1 MTKFPIKQDGDFK
14 YVETGGSG
22 VPLVLLHGLFGA
34 LSNFEGIIE
43 HFSKSRNVVVP
54 LLPIFEGKLK
64 MPTVTSLVDYVSEF
78 VDQKGFNAVHV
89 LGNSLGGHISLLY
102 ALANPE
108 KTLSITLTG
117 SSGLFE
123 SGLGSTFP
131 KRGDYNYVK
140 TKSQAIFYDPEVATK
155 ELIDE
160 VYDTIN
166 DRSKALR
173 IVWTAKSALRQ
184 NLADKLQDIKAPTLL
199 VWGKQDNVTPPEV
212 AEKFN
217 ELIANTELVWVEKCG
232 HAPMMEHPAE
242 FNMILE
248 NFLERVEN
256 KKGEMIAHS
265 A

>member
-1 MTKFPIKQDGDFK
+1 MRKFPIKKEGDFK
-14 YVETGGSG
+14 FVETGGEG
-22 VPLVLLHGLFGA
+22 KPLVLLHGLFGA
-34 LSNFEGIIE
+34 LSNFEGIID
-43 HFSKSRNVVVP
+43 HFSKTRNVVVP

-64 MPTVTSLVDYVSEF
+64 MPTVTTLVDYVTKF
-78 VDQKGFNAVHV
+78 VEAKRYEEVHV

-102 ALANPE
+102 ALDNPD
-108 KTLSITLTG
+108 KTISITLTG

-140 TKSQAIFYDPEVATK
+140 TKSEAIFYDPNVATK

-173 IVWTAKSALRQ
+173 IVWTAKSAIRQ
-184 NLADKLQDIKAPTLL
+184 NLADRLKDITQPTLL
-199 VWGKQDNVTPPEV
+199 VWGKQDTVTPPEV
-212 AEKFN
+212 AEKFD
-217 ELIANTELVWVEKCG
+217 ELITNTELVFVDKCG

-242 FNMILE
+242 FNKILE
-248 NFLERVEN
+248 DFLNRIEKQRDSI
-256 KKGEMIAHS
+256 IAHT